1 MEEKRTIQINV
12 LDEIREYP
20 LGVSLEEIA
29 GDLQDRYPHRIIMA
43 RLNGKL
49 KELYKRVR
57 EDANVEFVTTGDKI
71 GEQSYRRTAT
81 LMLTKAVSDILGKEE
96 KLIVQFSVHKGYY
109 CEIKEHMP
117 IEEEL
122 LAKLQKRMEELRDD
136 NLSINKRTVTTEAAA
151 SIFEKN
157 GMLEKVKLLK
167 YRRASWVNM
176 YQLEDISDY
185 YYGYMAPS
193 TGYITRFELIPYR
206 EGFVMQMPA
215 AEAPEIVQKFQPSEK
230 IFNVLKESSTWG
242 ERLGICNAGQLNDC
256 ISNGEFMDLMLVSE
270 ALQEKNI
277 ADIAEN
283 IFHSGKRIVLI
294 AGPSS
299 SGKTTFSHRLSVQL
313 RAKGLRPHP
322 IPVDNYFVDREK
334 TPRDEDG
341 NYNFEC
347 LEALNIKQFNKDM
360 TALLAGERVELPTFN
375 FVSGKSEYGKNN
387 FMQICKEDVLVIEG
401 IHCLNDV
408 LTYSIPKDDKFRVY
422 ISALTQLNLDE
433 HNRIATTDG
442 RLIRRIVRD
451 AAHRGA
457 PAAHTIAMWN
467 SVRRGEEFNI
477 FPYQENADAQFN
489 SALIYELSVLKQFAE
504 PLLFRIRPEQPEYEE
519 AKRLLKFLDYF
530 IGVSSENVPKN
541 SILREFIGGSYFNV

>member
-49 KELYKRVR
+49 KELYKRIR

-215 AEAPEIVQKFQPSEK
+215 EEAPEIVQKFQPSEK
-230 IFNVLKESSTWG
+230 IFNVLKESSMWG

>member
-49 KELYKRVR
+49 KELYKRIR

-230 IFNVLKESSTWG
+230 IFNVLKESSMWG